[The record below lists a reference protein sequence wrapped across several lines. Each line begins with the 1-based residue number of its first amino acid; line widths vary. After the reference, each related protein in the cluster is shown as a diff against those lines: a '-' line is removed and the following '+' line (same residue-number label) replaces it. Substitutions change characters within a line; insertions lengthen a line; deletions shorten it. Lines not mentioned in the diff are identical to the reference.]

1 MTETTSSTIT
11 VHTISGMSSL
21 VAADRMEQELSLAAG
36 VEMSAIPRQPR
47 PSPTAFHVAQIDG
60 APLGV
65 ATTTV
70 GPLAEVPL
78 GLALTRLGV
87 PVNSVTPVP
96 SPVCELVNLAVA
108 EPGEL
113 DNAAGP
119 GGVSELLYRAFYQW
133 GQSSGVRSLV
143 VGLDP
148 WLYDVAREQYGI
160 AFKILGPAMDLLG
173 RELLPVG
180 GELTQIEEQL
190 RTANPTF
197 HQFLTAPT

>member
-1 MTETTSSTIT
+1 MTESTSTIS

-21 VAADRMEQELSLAAG
+21 VAADRLEQELSLAAG
-36 VEMSAIPRQPR
+36 VELAAVPRHPR
-47 PSPTAFHVAQIDG
+47 PSPTAFHVAQIGG

-108 EPGEL
+108 EPDESDGS
-113 DNAAGP
+113 A
-119 GGVSELLYRAFYQW
+119 GGVSEFLYRAFYQW
-133 GQSSGVRSLV
+133 GQAKSVRSLV

-160 AFKILGPAMDLLG
+160 AFKILGPSMELLG

-180 GELTQIEEQL
+180 GELTQLEEQL
-190 RTANPTF
+190 RVSNPTF
-197 HQFLTAPT
+197 HQFLTTRA